1 MTKSSYEV
9 TRVGDEVTLK
19 DIETGF
25 IMRWAE
31 SAVDF
36 AIIDKGTLKGQDYIR
51 RAQEMTDW
59 AYSESLLQPATMET
73 IERYHLRH
81 SIGNKLYNARVEKK
95 LTQQQL
101 SELTGIGQGYI
112 ARIEGGRINATL
124 DVINKIASAL
134 NVRIDLQITDRQ

>member
-1 MTKSSYEV
+1 ME
-9 TRVGDEVTLK
+9 
-19 DIETGF
+19 
-25 IMRWAE
+25 
-31 SAVDF
+31 
-36 AIIDKGTLKGQDYIR
+36 DKGTLKGQDYIR

>member
-1 MTKSSYEV
+1 MTKSPYEV

-19 DIETGF
+19 DIETGLT
-25 IMRWAE
+25 MQWVECA
-31 SAVDF
+31 ADF
-36 AIIDKGTLKGQDYIR
+36 AIIEKGTLKGRDYIR
-51 RAQEMTDW
+51 RSQEMTDW
-59 AYSESLLQPATMET
+59 AYNEGLLQPATMEM

-81 SIGNKLYNARVEKK
+81 SIGNKLYNARVGKN

-134 NVRIDLQITDRQ
+134 NVRIDLLITDRQ